1 MAESISTPTKI
12 SARNPVCR
20 LCGRSYES
28 RYMLRIF
35 SKAGSSKDL
44 CSKVKKTCGI
54 KISEDDTRSAGSTV
68 SCRTCVTFIEKM
80 DQFIQRAQFLDNTP
94 SDTVNA
100 EYSVKR
106 CVQLS
111 LSSHQPSKRLSND
124 MPPESSNVDQR
135 SKRIASGRSAKQLS
149 FSTPPAITADK
160 STCTTTSAKHPKR
173 TTSNSAKELS
183 LSTPQDATFLI
194 SRLTGELAFTSM
206 SEDQPLAETT
216 SSSAEQPAF
225 PTRPATTAVLMPKST
240 GFSNCTFE
248 AQPFLDERQQK
259 MIVQAV
265 SHKDATILAAILKDH
280 CPSVLQEYGND
291 YESIE
296 NFDFNKVWVELKTN
310 HPFLIEIMNAVSGK
324 ENSFIEKSSSVK
336 SSTII

>member
-1 MAESISTPTKI
+1 MHYTEIKMAESISTPTKI

-35 SKAGSSKDL
+35 SKTGSSRDL

-68 SCRTCVTFIEKM
+68 FCRTCVTFVEKM
-80 DQFIQRAQFLDNTP
+80 DQFIQRAQFLDNTL
-94 SDTVNA
+94 SDPLNA

-106 CVQLS
+106 CIQLS
-111 LSSHQPSKRLSND
+111 PSSHQPSKHLSKD
-124 MPPESSNVDQR
+124 MPPESSNVDQP
-135 SKRIASGRSAKQLS
+135 SKRITSGRSAKQLS
-149 FSTPPAITADK
+149 FSTPPAITTVK

-173 TTSNSAKELS
+173 TTSNSAEGLS

-194 SRLTGELAFTSM
+194 PRLTGGELAFTST
-206 SEDQPLAETT
+206 SADQPLAQTT

-240 GFSNCTFE
+240 GSSYCTFE
-248 AQPFLDERQQK
+248 AEPFLYERQQK
-259 MIVQAV
+259 MIAV

-280 CPSVLQEYGND
+280 CPSVLQER
-291 YESIE
+291 
-296 NFDFNKVWVELKTN
+296 
-310 HPFLIEIMNAVSGK
+310 
-324 ENSFIEKSSSVK
+324 
-336 SSTII
+336 